1 MHLEHRPFLT
11 SLPLLLILLLLQVKN
26 LTLKIEQE
34 TQKRYL
40 VHNDLKA
47 QNQQL
52 SSLRAS
58 EKQLKQEI
66 NHLLDI
72 KSSLE
77 KQNQELRRCGSAL
90 LAMVFQMNFKKTK
103 TMLFLVHR
111 ERQDSDGQMKELQDQ
126 FEAEQY
132 FSVSFCLCSALGKRL
147 NRLRVPIH
155 TLLSSV
161 DESLC
166 GRIFLACI
174 MCGLLRLSA
183 QPLSLF

>member
-1 MHLEHRPFLT
+1 MEQKLAEERAAKLRLENRILELEKHSSMMDCDYKQALQKQDELRIHKDRLSEEVIYAVLCPVVSFRALT
-11 SLPLLLILLLLQVKN
+11 LLTFPPLLLFLLLILQVKN

-77 KQNQELRRCGSAL
+77 KQNQELRR
-90 LAMVFQMNFKKTK
+90 
-103 TMLFLVHR
+103 
-111 ERQDSDGQMKELQDQ
+111 
-126 FEAEQY
+126 
-132 FSVSFCLCSALGKRL
+132 
-147 NRLRVPIH
+147 
-155 TLLSSV
+155 
-161 DESLC
+161 
-166 GRIFLACI
+166 
-174 MCGLLRLSA
+174 
-183 QPLSLF
+183 

>member
-1 MHLEHRPFLT
+1 M
-11 SLPLLLILLLLQVKN
+11 KN

-66 NHLLDI
+66 NHLLEI

-77 KQNQELRRCGSAL
+77 KQNQELRRCGSDL
-90 LAMVFQMNFKKTK
+90 LAVVFF
-103 TMLFLVHR
+103 R
-111 ERQDSDGQMKELQDQ
+111 
-126 FEAEQY
+126 
-132 FSVSFCLCSALGKRL
+132 
-147 NRLRVPIH
+147 
-155 TLLSSV
+155 
-161 DESLC
+161 
-166 GRIFLACI
+166 
-174 MCGLLRLSA
+174 
-183 QPLSLF
+183 

>member
-1 MHLEHRPFLT
+1 M
-11 SLPLLLILLLLQVKN
+11 KN

-77 KQNQELRRCGSAL
+77 KQNQELRRCGSVLVGML
-90 LAMVFQMNFKKTK
+90 LNMNFTQCV
-103 TMLFLVHR
+103 MR
-111 ERQDSDGQMKELQDQ
+111 
-126 FEAEQY
+126 
-132 FSVSFCLCSALGKRL
+132 
-147 NRLRVPIH
+147 N
-155 TLLSSV
+155 
-161 DESLC
+161 
-166 GRIFLACI
+166 
-174 MCGLLRLSA
+174 
-183 QPLSLF
+183 

>member
-1 MHLEHRPFLT
+1 M
-11 SLPLLLILLLLQVKN
+11 KN

-66 NHLLDI
+66 NHLLDM

-77 KQNQELRRCGSAL
+77 KQNQELRRCGRAL
-90 LAMVFQMNFKKTK
+90 FAVVL
-103 TMLFLVHR
+103 
-111 ERQDSDGQMKELQDQ
+111 QMK
-126 FEAEQY
+126 
-132 FSVSFCLCSALGKRL
+132 S
-147 NRLRVPIH
+147 
-155 TLLSSV
+155 T
-161 DESLC
+161 
-166 GRIFLACI
+166 
-174 MCGLLRLSA
+174 
-183 QPLSLF
+183 